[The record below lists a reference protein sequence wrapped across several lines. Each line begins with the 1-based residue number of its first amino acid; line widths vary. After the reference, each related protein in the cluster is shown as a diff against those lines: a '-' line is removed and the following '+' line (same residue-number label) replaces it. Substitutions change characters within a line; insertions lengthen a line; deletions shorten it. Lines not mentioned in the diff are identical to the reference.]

1 MKAATQAQIRSLSQE
16 KEELA
21 VCLASLDKSFTRLG
35 LTAVA
40 PTSYSIDKFM
50 QLPENQRQ
58 NIAKMINIYDKVLS
72 ENVIGGPSD
81 KDIERLH
88 LQRAVSEFKLKV
100 VDQNVFSAIAD
111 GDVVEIYDA
120 EGKQIYRNLMFC
132 KLSSYSLLDVA
143 VNTWQELYERPVSSL
158 EGIYGRVVEQ
168 LTTKVMTTPY
178 NIEKH
183 ILKERF
189 IYSRRQ
195 KIFMMDMKYISPLEN
210 EEGARVAVI
219 SVARVEVLS
228 DTGLE
233 IDFI

>member
-1 MKAATQAQIRSLSQE
+1 MKAATQTQIRSLSQE

-35 LTAVA
+35 LTAVE

-50 QLPENQRQ
+50 QLPENQRR

-88 LQRAVSEFKLKV
+88 LQRAVNEFKLKV
-100 VDQNVFSAIAD
+100 VDQNVFSAIED